1 MMDDLKDQF
10 SMFIFLCFLIMFAN
24 VASDRSKY
32 IIRIVVATHS
42 YMIAKNPIKFEICL

>member
-10 SMFIFLCFLIMFAN
+10 SMFIFSCFPIMFSN

-32 IIRIVVATHS
+32 
-42 YMIAKNPIKFEICL
+42 